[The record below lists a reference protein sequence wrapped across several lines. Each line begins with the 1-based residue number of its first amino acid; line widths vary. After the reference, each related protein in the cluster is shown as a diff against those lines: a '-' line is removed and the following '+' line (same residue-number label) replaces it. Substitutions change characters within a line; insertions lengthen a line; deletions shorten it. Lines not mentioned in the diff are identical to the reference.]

1 MTKHLKLVKNPE
13 QGTSD
18 TPETTS
24 DLINPDD
31 FKTITLK
38 ISLLNST
45 TKTEIRDGKRIYG
58 VDAVRIEKDKR
69 QEDLSIVLA
78 EFGER
83 SLTLE
88 VPSHVC
94 SSGHNLVITIV
105 TEGAN
110 PNITFAASAKVES
123 TEKLPT
129 GRERIYMNLTQ
140 YDDRVWNSLLN
151 IYSRRQE
158 EILKFFKAVKDY

>member
-1 MTKHLKLVKNPE
+1 MSKHLKLVKNADL
-13 QGTSD
+13 GTSD
-18 TPETTS
+18 NPEKNS
-24 DLINPDD
+24 DLINPED
-31 FKTITLK
+31 FKTISLK

-58 VDAVRIEKDKR
+58 IDAVKINADKN
-69 QEDLSIVLA
+69 QEDLSVVLT

-83 SLTLE
+83 SITLE
-88 VPSHVC
+88 IPSHVC

-105 TEGAN
+105 TEGAS
-110 PNITFAASAKVES
+110 PNVTFAASGKVES

-129 GRERIYMNLTQ
+129 GRERINVNLTQ

-151 IYSRRQE
+151 TYSRRQE
-158 EILKFFKAVKDY
+158 EILRFFKAVKD